1 MKKSYYYLITIII
14 VAITIIPIGFSFWK
28 TGMFSLIDQVMGPM
42 FWVGIIGFIILM
54 IFIVNIGIRIAKNA
68 VKPKTLKNGL
78 PATATVIRS
87 YQGNINLSIGV
98 NKNFQLIIEINVT
111 NPQGETWQTKM
122 VEMINLTQVGLF
134 QPGFS
139 FKVLYDPM
147 DKNKVV
153 FDQSTQPSSN
163 NTQHQLSYGSVNIPG
178 YGTVNSILA
187 QQAVQNQPQN
197 IVLKLQ
203 ANNTLLNQMNA
214 NGTGIL
220 TDARV
225 LERMLIIDNFMQGV
239 DVYQLKV
246 EVNAKDRNHFQ
257 AELLALIQKPSV
269 TKIAVGNSVYVK
281 YNPNNILE
289 TVLTGTSSPD
299 TSVSL

>member
-1 MKKSYYYLITIII
+1 MKKSYYYLITLII

-42 FWVGIIGFIILM
+42 FWVGVIGFIILM

-87 YQGNINLSIGV
+87 YQGNMSLSIGV
-98 NKNFQLIIEINVT
+98 NQNFQLIIEINVT

-139 FKVLYDPM
+139 FKVLYDPN
-147 DKNKVV
+147 DRNKVV
-153 FDQSTQPSSN
+153 FDQSTQVSGN
-163 NTQHQLSYGSVNIPG
+163 NAQNQMSYGTINIPG
-178 YGTVNSILA
+178 YGTINSALA
-187 QQAVQNQPQN
+187 QQAVQQQPQN

-214 NGTGIL
+214 NGTGVL

-225 LERMLIIDNFMQGV
+225 LERTLIIDSFMQGA

-246 EVNAKDRNHFQ
+246 EVNAKDRNRFQ
-257 AELLALIQKPSV
+257 AELLTLIQKPSV
-269 TKIAVGNSVYVK
+269 PKIAVGNTVYVK

-289 TVLTGTSSPD
+289 IVLTGTSSPD